1 MGRSRDRATRLE
13 RSRVDRWLKGINS
26 VYKGG
31 EKMAK
36 IPAWLLLILN
46 FLLSDLFDQ
55 LLEWAKEILSSTA
68 STAVVS
74 KGDAREEAI
83 LKLRAQ
89 AEVNGFKV
97 TRWQAGQA
105 VEAAYAELN
114 PHKTRV
120 PSV

>member
-1 MGRSRDRATRLE
+1 MDSIRAREETRGLPLWVAAE
-13 RSRVDRWLKGINS
+13 KGNS
-26 VYKGG
+26 SVAKGG

-55 LLEWAKEILSSTA
+55 LVEWAKDIVENI
-68 STAVVS
+68 VPQRFVD
-74 KGDAREEAI
+74 KDDMRKEAI
-83 LKLRAQ
+83 AKLRAQ
-89 AEVNGFKV
+89 AMIQGFRI

-114 PHKTRV
+114 PHKTKL
-120 PSV
+120 PEA

>member
-1 MGRSRDRATRLE
+1 MATDEQRREYRAAMVEAFGVGRYSAAT
-13 RSRVDRWLKGINS
+13 
-26 VYKGG
+26 KGG

-68 STAVVS
+68 PTAVVS
-74 KGDAREEAI
+74 KADAREDAI

-89 AEVNGFKV
+89 AEVNGLKV

-105 VEAAYAELN
+105 VEAAYAQAF
-114 PHKTRV
+114 PWKTKV
-120 PSV
+120 PEA